1 MDRKSAAAKLS
12 VWSNTC
18 LTLLKLMAGVLT
30 GSISVLS
37 EAMHSAVDLIAS
49 GIALFAVRAA
59 DLPPDEDHPYG
70 HGKIE
75 SLSGV
80 AEALLIF
87 LAGAYIIFE
96 AVHRLWSREGPEH
109 PDLAMIVMSISAVVN
124 IFISQHLFKEAKAT
138 ESIALEADAQHLRSD
153 VWTSLGV
160 IFGLGLVRWS
170 GLAWIDSAAAIAVAL
185 FILHTSWKLTRG
197 ALNPLLDSQLPQDD
211 IDAVKEI
218 LTNDPAVYDF
228 HKLRTRRS
236 GSSRYIDAH
245 VLMEDSLTLLESHD
259 LTEALEDRIRKR
271 LPNVQV
277 TLHTEPYHA
286 EILHQKLVHG
296 LADSDGKTRGD

>member
-1 MDRKSAAAKLS
+1 MNQLMDRKSQAAKLS
-12 VWSNTC
+12 VYSNSC
-18 LTLLKLMAGVLT
+18 LTLLKLIAGVTT

-49 GIALFAVRAA
+49 SIALFAVRVA

-80 AEALLIF
+80 AEAILIF

-96 AVHRLWSREGPEH
+96 AAHRLWNKEGPH
-109 PDLAMIVMSISAVVN
+109 RPDLAMVVMGISAVVN
-124 IFISQHLFKEAKAT
+124 ICISRHLFKVAKES

-160 IFGLGLVRWS
+160 IVGLGLVYWT
-170 GLAWIDSAAAIAVAL
+170 GLAWIDSAAAIAVAI
-185 FILHTSWKLTRG
+185 FILQVSWRLTRG
-197 ALNPLLDSQLPQDD
+197 ALDPLLDSQLPQED
-211 IDAVKEI
+211 IDAVREI
-218 LTNDPAVYDF
+218 LTSDPNVLDF

-236 GSSRYIDAH
+236 GSYRYIDAH

-259 LTEALEDRIRKR
+259 LTEALEDRLRLR
-271 LPNVQV
+271 LPNVMV
-277 TLHTEPYHA
+277 TLHTEPYNA
-286 EILHQKLVHG
+286 ETVHQREVHG
-296 LADSDGKTRGD
+296 VDLSSH